1 MIGKIIGGI
10 VGAKLAKSE
19 PGGLK
24 GPGGALVGMAVPM
37 LLRRLSLPGM
47 LALAVGG
54 YAYKRYTE
62 KNAKPSKRARRASPR
77 KRAAAKPATA

>member
-10 VGAKLAKSE
+10 VGAKLARSK

-37 LLRRLSLPGM
+37 LLRRLGPLGM
-47 LALAVGG
+47 IALAAGG
-54 YAYKRYTE
+54 YAYKRYSD
-62 KNAKPSKRARRASPR
+62 KSAKPAKRARRASPR
-77 KRAAAKPATA
+77 KRAGTKPATA